1 MTVKLDTSTGTT
13 SGTGTPTGTPTGTTT
28 ADPVSKTL
36 VHGVLMWVAWTVFSI
51 LQIGSKRWFSSSVTI
66 AYYAHLIGG
75 TIISILSVSSF
86 IVVLQHFNW
95 NLMLQNTHTVSGFTF
110 LCLALIVVLVGV
122 VGHFMRY
129 TDKEWDVNLVLTVN
143 AVHKYGAWIIIA
155 LG

>member
-1 MTVKLDTSTGTT
+1 LTVKLDTSTGTISGTGTT

-51 LQIGSKRWFSSSVTI
+51 LQIGSKRWFSSSVAI

-95 NLMLQNTHTVSGFTF
+95 NLMLKNTHTVSGFTF
-110 LCLALIVVLVGV
+110 LCLALILVSVGV

-129 TDKEWDVNLVLTVN
+129 TDKEWDVN
-143 AVHKYGAWIIIA
+143 
-155 LG
+155 